1 MTVASARD
9 LTVRYGD
16 RTALRGLS
24 VEVPEG
30 SVGLLGPNGA
40 GKTTLIKTWLGFL
53 KPITGTAEV
62 LGMSVARDGL
72 AIRQRIGLMPEMD
85 CHIPGMNAVTY
96 VAYAGELCGMPGSEA
111 LRRAHEVLEYCG
123 LGEARYRPIETYST
137 GMRQRAKLA
146 QSLVHGPRLLFLDEP
161 TNGLDPE
168 GRSHMLRLIRE
179 ISQFKGVSVVV
190 SSHLLPDVEETCQ
203 HVVVMRD
210 GQVTAS
216 GSVETLRQTAGVQL
230 DVELREPVVA
240 FYTAI
245 ESRGGHIV
253 NRLGS
258 RCRLSLPEAT
268 LDPVREVLAAAVA
281 TGAQVRGV
289 RPATRSLEDIFME
302 AVS

>member
-1 MTVASARD
+1 
-9 LTVRYGD
+9 
-16 RTALRGLS
+16 
-24 VEVPEG
+24 
-30 SVGLLGPNGA
+30 
-40 GKTTLIKTWLGFL
+40 
-53 KPITGTAEV
+53 
-62 LGMSVARDGL
+62 
-72 AIRQRIGLMPEMD
+72 
-85 CHIPGMNAVTY
+85 
-96 VAYAGELCGMPGSEA
+96 
-111 LRRAHEVLEYCG
+111 
-123 LGEARYRPIETYST
+123 
-137 GMRQRAKLA
+137 
-146 QSLVHGPRLLFLDEP
+146 
-161 TNGLDPE
+161 
-168 GRSHMLRLIRE
+168 MLRLIRE

-230 DVELREPVVA
+230 DVELREPVEA

-268 LDPVREVLAAAVA
+268 PDPVREVLAAAVA